1 MGPDL
6 IDGERIDIFWIGST
20 PVQIIG
26 EPSIGCNLIEIPGT
40 PIIADCGYYHQG
52 VLRMINQDT
61 NRNLLITPLISGDK

>member
-1 MGPDL
+1 M
-6 IDGERIDIFWIGST
+6 IDGEMIDMCRIGFT

-26 EPSIGCNLIEIPGT
+26 EPSIGSNLIEIPGT
-40 PIIADCGYYHQG
+40 PIIADWGYYHQG